1 MMKKD
6 EPLINSFN
14 RRNFLRW
21 ILGLS
26 LLPLF
31 PFSVPEI
38 GGAPYSPLKG
48 ERRSI
53 GTFFNG
59 EELNYEIGFWVFS
72 RAAVGKLSFKE
83 MEQKG
88 YYLSTLQGETLGVL
102 GFVSR
107 YRVDTY
113 RAVMTEVDNGS
124 RLRPLRFEEYIKIG
138 ERLRKRTYL
147 FDYQGMKMIR
157 LRQRKDG
164 TIERRE
170 EEIPQ
175 GRIYDD
181 FLTASYNFR
190 YGVYGE
196 IERGRNY
203 RIPTF
208 PKKGQF
214 HYEVKVGSKEEE
226 ERKRGAKKEKA
237 EREYYVKLYLDP
249 EITHSKEGLIEG
261 WLSKELI
268 PIEGRIPD
276 VFLFG
281 DVRGR
286 LIESKI
292 PARMR

>member
-1 MMKKD
+1 MMKD
-6 EPLINSFN
+6 EQLIHSFT

-26 LLPLF
+26 ILPFLPLYA
-31 PFSVPEI
+31 PEI
-38 GGAPYSPLKG
+38 GASPHSSLKG
-48 ERRSI
+48 NRCSI
-53 GTFFNG
+53 GKFFNG
-59 EELNYEIGFWVFS
+59 EELNYEIGFWLFP
-72 RAAVGKLSFKE
+72 RAAVGKLSFRE

-88 YYLSTLQGETLGVL
+88 YYLSTLQGETLGIL

-113 RAVMTEVDNGS
+113 RAVMIEAENGS
-124 RLRPLRFEEYIKIG
+124 RLRPLRFEENIKIG
-138 ERLRKRTYL
+138 DRIRKRTYL
-147 FDYQGMKMIR
+147 FDYQRMKMIR

-164 TIERRE
+164 TLERKE

-203 RIPTF
+203 TIPTF

-226 ERKRGAKKEKA
+226 EKKRGSKREKG
-237 EREYYVKLYLDP
+237 EKEYYVKLYLDP

-268 PIEGRIPD
+268 PVEGNIPD
-276 VFLFG
+276 VILFG

-286 LIESKI
+286 LVESKI
-292 PARMR
+292 PPRIP

>member
-1 MMKKD
+1 MMK
-6 EPLINSFN
+6 EEQIIHSFS

-21 ILGLS
+21 VLGLS
-26 LLPLF
+26 LFPFLPLYL
-31 PFSVPEI
+31 PEI
-38 GGAPYSPLKG
+38 GASSYSPLKG
-48 ERRSI
+48 DRGSI
-53 GTFFNG
+53 GKFFNG
-59 EELNYEIGFWVFS
+59 EELGYEIGFWVFP
-72 RAAVGKLSFKE
+72 RAAVGRLSFKE

-113 RAVMTEVDNGS
+113 RATMIEVENGT
-124 RLRPLRFEEYIKIG
+124 RLRPLRFEEDIKIG
-138 ERLRKRTYL
+138 EKLRKRTYL
-147 FDYQGMKMIR
+147 FDYQRMRMIR

-164 TIERRE
+164 IIERRE
-170 EEIPQ
+170 EEIPP

-203 RIPTF
+203 TIPTF

-226 ERKRGAKKEKA
+226 EKKRGSKKDQGKK
-237 EREYYVKLYLDP
+237 EYYVKLYLDP

-268 PIEGRIPD
+268 PVEGRIPD
-276 VFLFG
+276 VILFG

-286 LIESKI
+286 LIESKLPPRI
-292 PARMR
+292 P